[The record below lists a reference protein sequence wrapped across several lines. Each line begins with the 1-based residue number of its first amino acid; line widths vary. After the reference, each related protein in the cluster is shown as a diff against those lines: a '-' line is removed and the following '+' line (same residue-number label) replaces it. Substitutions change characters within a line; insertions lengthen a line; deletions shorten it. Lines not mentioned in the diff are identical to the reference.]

1 MKTSIIQ
8 KHQFLKSGLLELVS
22 LSELIPEK
30 DHFFVDNFEKWLT
43 VVQGQLKQM
52 QVAEASHFSVF
63 RAILIQAKAEKGRQ
77 KRKVLL
83 SKSIDSMK
91 QAQQSL
97 YNLYYPINQKIEQA
111 EELIENLLVIV
122 NEEPDF
128 QALDKSDFSKYI
140 NKVWAYILK
149 KEELR
154 PHVNQLKLLVSTTD
168 VFLLLGQKVNL

>member
-8 KHQFLKSGLLELVS
+8 KHQFLKNGLLELVS

-30 DHFFVDNFEKWLT
+30 DHFFIDNFENWLT

-63 RAILIQAKAEKGRQ
+63 RAMLIQARSEKGRQ
-77 KRKVLL
+77 KRKLIL
-83 SKSIDSMK
+83 SQSIESMK

-97 YNLYYPINQKIEQA
+97 YNLYYPINQKIEEA
-111 EELIENLLVIV
+111 EELVENLLVII
-122 NEEPDF
+122 NEDSNF
-128 QALDKSDFSKYI
+128 QRIDKSDFSKYI
-140 NKVWAYILK
+140 QKVWSYISK

-154 PHVNQLKLLVSTTD
+154 PHVNRLKLLVSTTD
-168 VFLLLGQKVNL
+168 ILLLLGQKVKI